1 MSQTWT
7 GTIKFEIIVWGLD
20 LEGASARMDEELGVE
35 ITIEGSVAVVAFK
48 STSISDVD
56 QIAITSKQVKE
67 FVDENQPSQ
76 LIFDF
81 AGVKF
86 FSSQALGLLLDV
98 RARLEAYDGEVAI
111 SAIDPQLHRVFK
123 ITNLDKVFKFYP
135 DVESAVK
142 AANVS

>member
-1 MSQTWT
+1 
-7 GTIKFEIIVWGLD
+7 
-20 LEGASARMDEELGVE
+20 MDEELGVE

>member
-7 GTIKFEIIVWGLD
+7 GTIKFEIIVWGFD